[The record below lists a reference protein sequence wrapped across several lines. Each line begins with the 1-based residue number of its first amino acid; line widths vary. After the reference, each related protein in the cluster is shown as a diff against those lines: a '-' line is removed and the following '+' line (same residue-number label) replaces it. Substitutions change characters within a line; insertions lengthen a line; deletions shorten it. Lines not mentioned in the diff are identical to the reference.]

1 MHRRGGGLSLKAMN
15 LSIYLVT
22 DDAFFKDRDLISTI
36 EQAIQGGITALQYRF
51 KQKSSRQ
58 MYEEL
63 LVLRELTK
71 RYGVELVVNDRV
83 DLALAVEADG
93 VHVGEKDL
101 PPDVVRKLVGDKM
114 YIGYSVNSLEKLRE
128 VEHLP
133 IDYIGFGSIYETSTK
148 KDYKLVGIEALRQAV
163 KMTSKPIVAIGGIT
177 HYRVG
182 EVLEAGAKG
191 IAVVSAILGFESVKS
206 ATQSLVEACK
216 SYYRKKMHSV

>member
-1 MHRRGGGLSLKAMN
+1 MN

-22 DDAFFKDRDLISTI
+22 DDAYFKDRDLVSTI

-51 KQKSSRQ
+51 KNKTSRQ

-71 RYGVELVVNDRV
+71 RYNVELVVNDRV
-83 DLALAVEADG
+83 DLALAVSADG
-93 VHVGEKDL
+93 VHVGENDL
-101 PPDVVRKLVGDKM
+101 PPDVVRKLVGDRM

-177 HYRVG
+177 HYRVK
-182 EVLEAGAKG
+182 EVLSAGAKG
-191 IAVVSAILGFESVKS
+191 IAVVSAILGFEDVKK
-206 ATQSLVEACK
+206 ATEELVSACK
-216 SYYRKKMHSV
+216 SYYREKLYSV